1 MKKFD
6 CNDCKNKRYVVV
18 ERADGS
24 KIIERCDAC
33 SQGTPF
39 MLTDADAAM
48 KALQDGYPTTD
59 TYPFVVLETPEEREK
74 LLAALTPRDR
84 EVIEDVM
91 AQNPGLT
98 AAETIRHARAMGM

>member
-1 MKKFD
+1 MSIFT
-6 CNDCKNKRYVVV
+6 R
-18 ERADGS
+18 RAVT
-24 KIIERCDAC
+24 R
-33 SQGTPF
+33 
-39 MLTDADAAM
+39 AARNP
-48 KALQDGYPTTD
+48 DRIPTD
-59 TYPFVVLETPEEREK
+59 TYPFVVLEIPEEREK